1 MSDVIFFLLAM
12 LPTLPRNAFE
22 SYSFCLEGSEWD
34 VKNDLKRQFVS
45 VSGFEHCRAFKSE
58 ALILADE
65 KEFPLFLS
73 C

>member
-1 MSDVIFFLLAM
+1 M
-12 LPTLPRNAFE
+12 LSKAIRFVWKEVNGDA
-22 SYSFCLEGSEWD
+22 WD

-45 VSGFEHCRAFKSE
+45 VSGFERCCAFKSE